1 MRPDEFGTLFAR
13 AVEHHVQGRLNEALS
28 LYESVIRLNPNVPE
42 ACCNLAIVL
51 QSLNRFD
58 EALQCYD
65 RAILLQPDNA
75 DTHYNRGVALG
86 FLNRLEEA
94 VGSYDEAIRLKLH
107 HVQALSNKG
116 VVLRRLDRAEEA
128 LGIFDRIVQ
137 LRPGDP
143 EAYYNRANTLR
154 ELGRPDEALRSF
166 DCAIELRPNYAEAYS
181 DRAIVLSD
189 LNRHQDALQSADR
202 AIQLKPGLAEA
213 YHGRGNALRDLGRAD
228 EALDSYEKALAID
241 PGFAEAYNNKGYALH
256 ELSRHHEAVQCYEF
270 ALTFKPDYPEA
281 LNNQGNALLSLKQ
294 LDEACQCYD
303 KALLFRSDY
312 PEALWD
318 KSLCR
323 LLMGDLESGWPLY
336 EWRKRKPKPVGL
348 RKFLQAEWA
357 GKESLEGKTLFVHAE
372 QGLGDTIQFCRYA
385 RIAREKG
392 AKVVFA
398 VQDPL
403 MRLLESLGPEID
415 LIPLTGVPDTFDC
428 HIAMMSL
435 PLALGTTLETCPATV
450 PYLHA
455 EPEKVA
461 KWRARIGSEGFRIG
475 ICWQGNKQAEVDAG
489 RSFPLRHFENLA
501 KIPNVRLISLQKNDG
516 VEQLA
521 DLPPGM
527 TVETLGDDFDAGPDA
542 FVDTAAAMECLDL
555 VITSDTA
562 VAHLA
567 GALGR
572 PAWVA
577 LKYVPDWRWL
587 LDRRDSPWYPT
598 MRLFRQPAP
607 GDWPSVF
614 AAILAQW
621 VEQIGLK
628 PNEGA

>member
-1 MRPDEFGTLFAR
+1 MRPRDTDALFR
-13 AVEHHVQGRLNEALS
+13 KAVEHHKHGRLREALS
-28 LYESVIRLNPNVPE
+28 LYDALIGLNSSIAPAHYNRGI
-42 ACCNLAIVL
+42 AL

-58 EALQCYD
+58 EALQSYD
-65 RAILLQPDNA
+65 RAIMLQPNYTEA
-75 DTHYNRGVALG
+75 HYNSGVTLSS
-86 FLNRLEEA
+86 LNRLEDA
-94 VGSYDEAIRLKLH
+94 VRSYDKVIALKPH
-107 HVQALSNKG
+107 HA
-116 VVLRRLDRAEEA
+116 D
-128 LGIFDRIVQ
+128 
-137 LRPGDP
+137 
-143 EAYYNRANTLR
+143 AYY
-154 ELGRPDEALRSF
+154 
-166 DCAIELRPNYAEAYS
+166 
-181 DRAIVLSD
+181 
-189 LNRHQDALQSADR
+189 
-202 AIQLKPGLAEA
+202 
-213 YHGRGNALRDLGRAD
+213 GRGNALRHLNRFEEAVRSFDRAIQIRPDHVDAYNNRGNTLKELKRLEDALRDFDRAIGLKPDFAEAHNNRGSALKLLKRFPEALQSFNRAIALRPDFAGAHTGRGD
-228 EALDSYEKALAID
+228 INKEIGNLEEALDDYDRAIALRPDYAD
-241 PGFAEAYNNKGYALH
+241 AYNNKGNALL
-256 ELSRHHEAVQCYEF
+256 ELKRPDEALQCYDR
-270 ALTFKPDYPEA
+270 ALELKPDHPEAHSNRGHRLRLLKRLEQAVECYDKAITFKPDFVEA
-281 LNNQGNALLSLKQ
+281 
-294 LDEACQCYD
+294 YWD
-303 KALLFRSDY
+303 KATSM
-312 PEALWD
+312 
-318 KSLCR
+318 
-323 LLMGDLESGWPLY
+323 LLMGNLEQGLSLY
-336 EWRKRKPKPVGL
+336 EWRKKR
-348 RKFLQAEWA
+348 AEPAGFRMFPQPEWT
-357 GKESLEGKTLFVHAE
+357 GKERLEGRTLFVHAE

-572 PAWVA
+572 PAWIA

-598 MRLFRQPAP
+598 MRLFRQQAP
-607 GDWPSVF
+607 GDWHSIF
-614 AAILAQW
+614 AAIETELADPLYRP
-621 VEQIGLK
+621 LK
-628 PNEGA
+628 